1 MDSDPYQEFL
11 KPSLCVNSDNP
22 EVHAFTAAHVEVGAT
37 QQGQAVS
44 LYYAVR
50 DGFRYDPY
58 RIDFSPTGMS
68 ASRVIENGY
77 GHCIAKA
84 ALLAA
89 CARHVGIPARLGFA
103 DVRNHL
109 TSKKL
114 REVMETDV
122 FAWHGFTELWL
133 DGAWVRATP
142 AFDLALC
149 EKAGTLPLEF
159 NGKEDSVYHP
169 LDKSGKRHMEYLQY
183 RGTYV
188 DVPIG
193 EIVSTYIEMYPKAAK
208 GFAEGSWGPRKG
220 SEGNFQDE
228 VAKE

>member
-1 MDSDPYQEFL
+1 VDAQTNREFL
-11 KPSLCVNSDNP
+11 VSSPCVNCAN
-22 EVHAFTAAHVEVGAT
+22 EKVQAFATAHVAAGAT
-37 QQGQAVS
+37 HQAQAIS
-44 LYYAVR
+44 LYHAVR
-50 DGFRYDPY
+50 DTFRYDPY
-58 RIDFSPTGMS
+58 RIDFSPVGMS

-89 CARHVGIPARLGFA
+89 CARYVGIPARLGFA

-109 TSKKL
+109 TSKRL
-114 REVMETDV
+114 LEIMETDV

-159 NGKEDSVYHP
+159 NGKDDSVYHP
-169 LDKSGKRHMEYLQY
+169 VDAAGKRHMEYLKY
-183 RGTYV
+183 RGSYV

-193 EIVSTYIEMYPKAAK
+193 DIVATYIEMYPKAAK
-208 GFAEGSWGPRKG
+208 GFAEGSWGDKKTRDDFQSEVIKG
-220 SEGNFQDE
+220 
-228 VAKE
+228 